1 MANTNK
7 ICIVALRAGLVN
19 LGLQPFK
26 AIHQALEHILR
37 MLSRSTI
44 GRLSFKNCACKHPNG
59 SMGRHVKCTKAVVTE
74 KNIVAKFFHSKH
86 VCQELVEVPPL
97 GPASHKRRIR
107 HVNSIQCPPIVCKGA
122 QPKHFSSETTPIS

>member
-1 MANTNK
+1 MTNTNK

-44 GRLSFKNCACKHPNG
+44 GRLSFTNCACKQSNG
-59 SMGRHVKCTKAVVTE
+59 SMGRHEKCTKTIVIE
-74 KNIVAKFFHSKH
+74 KNIVAKFFHSKY
-86 VCQELVEVPPL
+86 VCQELVKVPPL
-97 GPASHKRRIR
+97 GAASHKRRI
-107 HVNSIQCPPIVCKGA
+107 HA
-122 QPKHFSSETTPIS
+122 EH